1 MKIKGYYSGA
11 LAAKLNAAIKT
22 ALTKFQQDN
31 TLPIGSVD
39 LETVSTG
46 NYKVIFVLFKLKAV
60 LYIGVAFF
68 IYQHTINYLR
78 ISKLLN
84 YNLLT

>member
-39 LETVSTG
+39 LETVKHWELQS
-46 NYKVIFVLFKLKAV
+46 NFCVIQAKGCFVYRSSLFYLSAYNQLSSHLQINKL
-60 LYIGVAFF
+60 
-68 IYQHTINYLR
+68 
-78 ISKLLN
+78 
-84 YNLLT
+84 